1 MAQPLDL
8 EEQEQLDEIKH
19 FWKKHGNW
27 ISWLLIVVFGG
38 IASWNAY
45 QYWQRNQALQASGLF
60 DEAERAAKA
69 ADLAKIE
76 QAFADMKSKYASTT
90 FAHQTGL
97 LAASVYATSGKS
109 DQAKAALTWV
119 AEQAS
124 DEGYQAVAR
133 LRLSAVLADAKAYD
147 EALKELDA
155 VKAKEFLALVAD
167 RRGDIYVLQGNAAK
181 AKEAYQTAY
190 AGLKESREYQR
201 LVEVK
206 LNSLGVDPSPQ
217 AKSVTAEVKP

>member
-76 QAFADMKSKYASTT
+76 QAFADMKSKYAGTT

-97 LAASVYATSGKS
+97 LAASVYATSGKG

-119 AEQAS
+119 AEQAG

-133 LRLSAVLADAKAYD
+133 LRLAAVLADAKAYD
-147 EALKELDA
+147 AALKELDA

-167 RRGDIYVLQGNAAK
+167 RRGDIYALQGHAAK

-190 AGLKESREYQR
+190 TGLKESREYQR

-217 AKSVTAEVKP
+217 AKSGTAEVKP

>member
-1 MAQPLDL
+1 MAKPLDL

-27 ISWLLIVVFGG
+27 ISWFLIVVFGG

-76 QAFADMKSKYASTT
+76 QAFADMKAKYAGTT

-97 LAASVYATSGKS
+97 LAASVYATSGKG

-133 LRLSAVLADAKAYD
+133 LRLAAVLADAKAYD
-147 EALKELDA
+147 EALTQLDA
-155 VKAKEFLALVAD
+155 VKAKEFLALAAD
-167 RRGDIYVLQGNAAK
+167 RRGDIHALQGNAAK
-181 AKEAYQTAY
+181 AKEAYQSAY
-190 AGLKESREYQR
+190 TGLKESREYQR

-217 AKSVTAEVKP
+217 AKSATAEAKP